1 MARATY
7 QPWPELPYEEFAPT
21 AYLMHM
27 ITQIVGKLKLA
38 TPFEPQWANVPLW
51 VTSRGLTTGPIPNG
65 AGTFTV
71 DIDLIGHVLTVATS
85 WGGTGSFALG
95 PSSVADAFER
105 IMATL
110 KETGVEVI
118 IDTMPQE
125 IANPTRFDEDTALR
139 PYDKALANAWWRIL
153 VSSHRV
159 MQRYHARFEGKTP
172 PVGLMW
178 GTFDLRDAR
187 YTGPYL
193 PPSASNTGYI
203 RRNAMNQAQIECGWW
218 HGGPNYP
225 KPAYYSFTFPQP
237 TEIAQ
242 FSLKVGAWNG
252 SMGEFIL
259 DYDHVRTARDPEAE
273 LYAFLES
280 AYDAG
285 AKLAGWDPALL
296 GSGKPSEA
304 GQP

>member
-27 ITQIVGKLKLA
+27 ITQVVGKLKLA
-38 TPFEPQWANVPLW
+38 TSFEPQWANVPLW
-51 VTSRGLTTGPIPNG
+51 VTSRGLVTGPIPNG
-65 AGTFTV
+65 AGTFNV
-71 DIDLIGHVLTVATS
+71 DVDLIAHVLTVATS
-85 WGGTGSFALG
+85 WGTTGGFSLG
-95 PSSVADAFER
+95 PSSVADAFTR
-105 IMATL
+105 IMAIL
-110 KETGVEVI
+110 KETGVETA
-118 IDTMPQE
+118 IDPMPQE
-125 IANPTRFDEDTALR
+125 IANPIRFDQDTALR

-153 VSSHRV
+153 VSSQRV
-159 MQRYHARFEGKTP
+159 MQRYRARFEGKTP
-172 PVGLMW
+172 PIGLMW

-193 PPSASNTGYI
+193 PPSAPNTGYI

-218 HGGPNYP
+218 HGGPNHP

-237 TEIAQ
+237 AEIAQ
-242 FSLKVGAWNG
+242 STLKVGAWNG
-252 SMGEFIL
+252 AMGEFIL
-259 DYDHVRTARDPEAE
+259 DYDDVRTARDPEAE

-280 AYDAG
+280 AYDVG

-304 GQP
+304 GWP

>member
-1 MARATY
+1 MATY

-27 ITQIVGKLKLA
+27 ITQVVGKLKLA

-51 VTSRGLTTGPIPNG
+51 VTSRGLITGPIPNG

-71 DIDLIGHVLTVATS
+71 DVDLIGHVLAVATS
-85 WGGTGSFALG
+85 WGTTGGFSLG
-95 PSSVADAFER
+95 PSSVADAFAR

-110 KETGVEVI
+110 KETGVEATI
-118 IDTMPQE
+118 ETMPQE
-125 IANPTRFDEDTALR
+125 IANPIHFDQDTAPR
-139 PYDKALANAWWRIL
+139 PYDQALASAWWRIL

-172 PVGLMW
+172 PIGLMW

-193 PPSASNTGYI
+193 PPSAPNSGYI

-218 HGGPNYP
+218 HGGSNHP

-237 TEIAQ
+237 AEIAQ
-242 FSLKVGAWNG
+242 STLKVGAWNG
-252 SMGEFIL
+252 AMGEFIL
-259 DYDHVRTARDPEAE
+259 DYDDVRTARDPEAE

-280 AYDAG
+280 AYDER
-285 AKLAGWDPALL
+285 AKLADWDPALL

-304 GQP
+304 G

>member
-1 MARATY
+1 
-7 QPWPELPYEEFAPT
+7 
-21 AYLMHM
+21 MHM
-27 ITQIVGKLKLA
+27 TAQVLGKLKLA

-51 VTSRGLTTGPIPNG
+51 VTSRGLVTGPIPDG
-65 AGTFTV
+65 AGTFSIDV
-71 DIDLIGHVLTVATS
+71 DLIGHVLTVATS
-85 WGGTGSFALG
+85 WGATAGFALG
-95 PSSVADAFER
+95 QSSVADASTR
-105 IMATL
+105 IMAIL
-110 KETGVEVI
+110 KETGVEMT
-118 IDTMPQE
+118 IDPMPQE
-125 IANPTRFDEDTALR
+125 IADPICFDEDTALR

-153 VSSHRV
+153 VSSQRV
-159 MQRYHARFEGKTP
+159 MQRYRARFEGKTP
-172 PVGLMW
+172 PIGLMW

-193 PPSASNTGYI
+193 PPSAPNAGYI

-242 FSLKVGAWNG
+242 SALKVGAWNG

-273 LYAFLES
+273 LSAFLES
-280 AYDAG
+280 AYDSG

-304 GQP
+304 C